1 MSDLLLHFTSAA
13 YLLGA
18 TGNVQTMTEQIEL
31 IKLYSTRILALAAQM
46 PHVGNLDNPDASA
59 MKRSPL
65 CGSKVTVDVIMQNG
79 KITEFAQNVKACALG
94 QAAASVAAQNIIG
107 RTAEEVVRARDEL
120 AAMLKS
126 GGPPPG
132 PPFDGFE
139 VLAPASEYKN
149 RHASILLSLDAT
161 AEACAS
167 IAAQNSA

>member
-1 MSDLLLHFTSAA
+1 MRLSALSNHRQKSLGIIFNVCGSNMSDLLLHFTSAA

-46 PHVGNLDNPDASA
+46 PHVGSLDNPDASA

-65 CGSKVTVDVIMQNG
+65 CGSKVAVDVIMQNG

-107 RTAEEVVRARDEL
+107 RTLKRWRAR
-120 AAMLKS
+120 AMSWLRC
-126 GGPPPG
+126 
-132 PPFDGFE
+132 
-139 VLAPASEYKN
+139 LI
-149 RHASILLSLDAT
+149 RRAT
-161 AEACAS
+161 ARPTV
-167 IAAQNSA
+167 